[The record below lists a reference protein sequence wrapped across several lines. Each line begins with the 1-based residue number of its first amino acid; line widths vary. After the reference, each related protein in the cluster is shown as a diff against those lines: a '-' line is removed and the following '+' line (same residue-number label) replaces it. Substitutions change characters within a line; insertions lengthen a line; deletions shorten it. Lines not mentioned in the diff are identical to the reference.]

1 MYMFLKKL
9 FRRTGDESAF
19 VTYGG
24 IVAQARQSGFYTAYR
39 VPDTLEGRFEMLMLH
54 AFLVL
59 HRLKLEDG
67 REEAFSQ
74 DLFDTM
80 FDDLDRTLR
89 EMGVG
94 DLSVGKRIKKMAS
107 MFYGRMA
114 AYDTALDDGAPA
126 AALEDALGRNVYA
139 EIDVPDDIVRSLATY
154 VRGSA
159 EEMAQTSVA
168 DIKAGKL
175 RFARVEDGEGAQ

>member
-9 FRRTGDESAF
+9 FQRTGDESAF

-24 IVAQARQSGFYTAYR
+24 IVAQARQSGFYTTHR

-59 HRLKLEDG
+59 HRLKAEDG

-114 AYDTALDDGAPA
+114 AYDTALKEDAPSE
-126 AALEDALGRNVYA
+126 ALEEAIGRNVYA
-139 EIDVPDDIVRSLATY
+139 EVDVPDDAATSLARY
-154 VRGSA
+154 VRESA
-159 EEMAQTSVA
+159 EEMGRTSVA

-175 RFARVEDGEGAQ
+175 RFANVEEGADAQ